1 MNAGVLQITAKILPI
16 LLLIAL
22 GNLLR
27 WKRVIGE
34 HTAADLKTV
43 VINLALPSVF
53 FLSFLELELDTSYL
67 ALVGLMIC
75 LCGLQFFYGKG
86 VQRLFRIPEP
96 YFPHL
101 ATAFELG
108 MVGITL
114 FGAAYGLDRV
124 GAVGVLGIG
133 HELFVWF
140 ILVTLLIS
148 RRDGVARLGGNVKR
162 FLTSP
167 VILSIFAGILANAL
181 GLRELLRGFV
191 LTAALLATMEYLSRL
206 TIPLILVIVGY
217 GMKFSAH
224 ELKRPLAVI
233 AARLVLLVPLA
244 LLLNRFLVLGALGL
258 DPVFAHALFT
268 VMILPPPFIIP
279 LYIHENNL
287 EDMRFAN
294 NTLTMHTVATIVV
307 FITYLLVTPG

>member
-34 HTAADLKTV
+34 HTVADLKTV

-86 VQRLFRIPEP
+86 VQRLFRISEP

-114 FGAAYGLDRV
+114 FGAAYGLDRA

-133 HELFVWF
+133 HEFFVWF

-167 VILSIFAGILANAL
+167 VILSIFAGILAN
-181 GLRELLRGFV
+181 
-191 LTAALLATMEYLSRL
+191 
-206 TIPLILVIVGY
+206 
-217 GMKFSAH
+217 
-224 ELKRPLAVI
+224 
-233 AARLVLLVPLA
+233 
-244 LLLNRFLVLGALGL
+244 
-258 DPVFAHALFT
+258 ALFT

-307 FITYLLVTPG
+307 FITYLHVTTG